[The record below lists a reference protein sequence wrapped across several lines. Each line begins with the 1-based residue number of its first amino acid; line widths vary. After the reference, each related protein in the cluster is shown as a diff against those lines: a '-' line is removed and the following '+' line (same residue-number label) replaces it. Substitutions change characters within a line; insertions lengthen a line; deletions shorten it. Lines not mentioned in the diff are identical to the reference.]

1 VGGQDTEGYGQ
12 GGRDFVAG
20 FAEAI
25 PFGARIALSRLS
37 LLDLWL
43 GLLLG
48 DTGCSLERSGSGDDD
63 GFYRRDGI
71 LVLGIDSF
79 ACAKSEAIDLG
90 DGGTILKV

>member
-1 VGGQDTEGYGQ
+1 LIVEVTGL
-12 GGRDFVAG
+12 RPV
-20 FAEAI
+20 
-25 PFGARIALSRLS
+25 
-37 LLDLWL
+37 DLWL

-48 DTGCSLERSGSGDDD
+48 DTGCSVERSGGGDDEE
-63 GFYRRDGI
+63 FYGCGGV